1 MVGALL
7 MVQPMVPVH
16 GLGVLCVGGESRARG
31 QQQPP
36 VPHVLVVVV
45 VVVDGSETCRVA
57 QIIFF
62 IDLNKAIERVTNWL
76 VDPLTHSLI

>member
-16 GLGVLCVGGESRARG
+16 GLGVLCVGRESRAGG

-45 VVVDGSETCRVA
+45 VVVDGSETYRVA

-62 IDLNKAIERVTNWL
+62 IDLNKAIERVT
-76 VDPLTHSLI
+76 D

>member
-16 GLGVLCVGGESRARG
+16 GLGVLCVGGESRAGG

-57 QIIFF
+57 QIIFL
-62 IDLNKAIERVTNWL
+62 IDLKKTIERVT
-76 VDPLTHSLI
+76 D